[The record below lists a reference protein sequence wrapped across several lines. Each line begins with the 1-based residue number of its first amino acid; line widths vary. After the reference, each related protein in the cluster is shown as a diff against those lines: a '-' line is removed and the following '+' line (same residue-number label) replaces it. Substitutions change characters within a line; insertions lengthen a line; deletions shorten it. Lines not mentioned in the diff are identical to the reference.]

1 MSVSRRGSSFT
12 SISRQQRKKNGNR
25 KATAVA
31 ARLPPEKIAPA
42 RQPGG
47 MIARLA
53 PGPESIDLMVP
64 ETIAARLSMMISVPS
79 EAMSFT
85 GSMEVCARDA
95 AAAARATFC
104 ISGMGASMAALE
116 ELRGRRRPSHSAA
129 RQQKR

>member
-1 MSVSRRGSSFT
+1 M
-12 SISRQQRKKNGNR
+12 
-25 KATAVA
+25 
-31 ARLPPEKIAPA
+31 PPEKIAPA

-85 GSMEVCARDA
+85 GSICFVTR
-95 AAAARATFC
+95 
-104 ISGMGASMAALE
+104 
-116 ELRGRRRPSHSAA
+116 
-129 RQQKR
+129 